1 MAGPAASLAAVAEQL
16 RAIPQ
21 HGIGYGLLRYLS
33 PDRELGARLA
43 AAPWPE
49 VAFNYFGQIDKGATD
64 ALSERT
70 GPVRSPAG
78 RRPYLLEVNGA
89 ITGGRLQFDFYYG
102 SAIHHLSTIRGIA
115 DRFMAELRALLEI
128 EPPLRA
134 RRGLGH
140 GRISARDIETVLAS
154 LSDDQDPAP

>member
-1 MAGPAASLAAVAEQL
+1 V
-16 RAIPQ
+16 
-21 HGIGYGLLRYLS
+21 RYLS
-33 PDRELGARLA
+33 ADPDLRVRLA

-49 VAFNYFGQIDKGATD
+49 VAFNYFGQIEKGSTD

-89 ITGGRLQFDFYYG
+89 ITGGRLQFDVYYG
-102 SAIHHLSTIRGIA
+102 SAIHRPSTIRGIA
-115 DRFMAELRALLEI
+115 DKFMAELRSLLAT
-128 EPPLRA
+128 EPHPWA
-134 RRGLGH
+134 RHGLGH

-154 LSDDQDPAP
+154 LPDDQDPTP